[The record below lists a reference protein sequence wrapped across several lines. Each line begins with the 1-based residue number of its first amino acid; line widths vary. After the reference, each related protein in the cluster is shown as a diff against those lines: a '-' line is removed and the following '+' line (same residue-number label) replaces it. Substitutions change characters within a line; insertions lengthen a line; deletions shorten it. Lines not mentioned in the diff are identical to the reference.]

1 MSPQY
6 RTQNPVTGEI
16 TRTYETD
23 TDAAIENALAQAVE
37 AFDQWRKKPV
47 SERAEIVIRVAELF
61 EAKSDELARIISTEM
76 GKPLDES
83 TGEAQFAG
91 EIFRYFAEQGPG
103 QLQEESLGSGIVLQ
117 RRPLGPILG
126 VMPWNYPYYQ
136 VARFVAPNLISG
148 NVVFLKHAEQCAASA
163 LAISA
168 ILEEAGV
175 PRGVYQ
181 NLFATHDQVARIIA
195 DPRLQ
200 GVSLTGS
207 ERAGA
212 IIAQQAGS
220 NLKKAVLELG
230 GSDPYVVLSSD
241 DPRASA
247 RHAATT
253 RYSNMGQACNSNKR
267 MIVMDDIYDEFVE
280 ELVKVTAELVP
291 GDPLDPQP
299 QQYYPM
305 SSHEAAE
312 RLLQQLQDAEHNGAK
327 LLVGGQQAE
336 GSGYYVAP
344 AVLTD
349 VTADSSAYY
358 EELFGPVATVFRVSS
373 DEEALQLANDT
384 PFGLG
389 ASVYSTDLARAEAF
403 GEELEAGMV
412 GVNAQAPE
420 TADVPFGGIK
430 RSGYGRELGSLG
442 IDEFVNKRLF
452 YVNR

>member
-47 SERAEIVIRVAELF
+47 SERADIVIRVAELF

-91 EIFRYFAEQGPG
+91 EIFRYFADQGPD
-103 QLQEESLGSGIVLQ
+103 QLQDETLGSGIVLQ

-136 VARFVAPNLISG
+136 VARFIAPNLISG
-148 NVVFLKHAEQCAASA
+148 NVVLLKHAEQCAASA
-163 LAISA
+163 LAIRD

-175 PRGVYQ
+175 PQGVYQ

-220 NLKKAVLELG
+220 HLKKAVLELG

-247 RHAATT
+247 RHAAAT

-267 MIVMDDIYDEFVE
+267 MIVMDDIYDEFVD

-299 QQYYPM
+299 EQYYPM
-305 SSHEAAE
+305 SSQEAAE

-327 LLVGGQQAE
+327 LLVGGQQVE
-336 GSGYYVAP
+336 GSGYFVAP

-358 EELFGPVATVFRVSS
+358 EELFGPVATVFKVSS

-389 ASVYSTDLARAEAF
+389 ASVYSTDVARAEAF